1 MKACMIW
8 ILSLFTATVGSAF
21 PPDDTAGSE
30 SVLRDPLLSFFSSI
44 QSRHPEKLYLHLNQP
59 YYGAGDTMWFKAYL
73 TDAVSH
79 KPDTLSN
86 FIYVD
91 LYDRAKRL
99 VTSKKIKRDSMGFA
113 NCLPLADTLF
123 SGEYTLRAYTGWM
136 LNFDASGFF
145 QKNIVIGQNISK
157 VRHSVTYTD
166 KRMVVR
172 FLDRY
177 ERPLSKKEAS
187 FDLYDKNGKHLGSG
201 TQRLSSTGAVL
212 VPLPGDS
219 SSLGAYADIRI
230 SIREDSVFRRTV
242 FIEPLR
248 ATFDIQ
254 FLPEGGELV
263 GSDQPQLVAF
273 RAVRPDGSPAE
284 VQGYLLNG
292 GNDTVA
298 RFRSEHDGM
307 GRFLLTPREGESYRA
322 VAFLDTLSVSVSLP
336 AVRDN
341 ACALQVVQ
349 GPRDIRYR
357 ILGKVP
363 ASGLLV
369 GHTRGVCCL
378 LHPVDARQNTG
389 TIRTDSLPE
398 GILHLLL
405 TDSTGCPRTERLVY
419 IRKPG
424 STPRFTVRADK
435 PAYGAREKVRAD
447 ISLKRGEQPLSG
459 RFSVSVTDADAVK
472 PDSLSDHIYTYLLLT
487 SDLKGYVHNPG
498 YYFLDDSP
506 ARQHSLDL
514 VMLTHG
520 WRRFRTDSLFRTA
533 PFRPKFFFEH
543 GQFFSGRVNNM
554 FGKGVGEA
562 TLTAFASR
570 GDGLGDRAFTATTDS
585 AGHFLFEGLD
595 FQDTT
600 VFLIPFYN
608 KKGKIPY
615 EIHFEDTY
623 YRPGLTPLAPYLSE
637 TIREKRLEEV
647 RRASP
652 PPTGLDSLTTYQ
664 IDEVVVHGRDPNAP
678 ALRIEKRLHKDT
690 AQFAKLSTMS
700 LEKYVQHFPGMKQM
714 PLGWCIDMG
723 GRMSVPLQFRLN
735 GEVIMGTEFLNLY
748 TVRDIEYI
756 RTVLMPM
763 PGPPLREFLPYL
775 PIGTSPD
782 YPCRFEIYLK
792 EDAQGKRRFGLY
804 RTVGYIP
811 GAEFYHPVYDTP
823 EKLANKTP
831 DRRTT
836 LYWEPYLQLGDDGKG
851 SIEFYTNDKN
861 KSRLEIV
868 IEGIAADGS
877 VCKTRQRL
885 E

>member
-1 MKACMIW
+1 MCLLLAACWATNASAQDEGSPRSQARSEARAARMQQRGQIPAAEKSRSRGKQEKA
-8 ILSLFTATVGSAF
+8 AAAEEA
-21 PPDDTAGSE
+21 PA
-30 SVLRDPLLSFFSSI
+30 
-44 QSRHPEKLYLHLNQP
+44 
-59 YYGAGDTMWFKAYL
+59 
-73 TDAVSH
+73 
-79 KPDTLSN
+79 
-86 FIYVD
+86 
-91 LYDRAKRL
+91 
-99 VTSKKIKRDSMGFA
+99 
-113 NCLPLADTLF
+113 
-123 SGEYTLRAYTGWM
+123 
-136 LNFDASGFF
+136 
-145 QKNIVIGQNISK
+145 
-157 VRHSVTYTD
+157 HS
-166 KRMVVR
+166 
-172 FLDRY
+172 
-177 ERPLSKKEAS
+177 
-187 FDLYDKNGKHLGSG
+187 
-201 TQRLSSTGAVL
+201 
-212 VPLPGDS
+212 
-219 SSLGAYADIRI
+219 
-230 SIREDSVFRRTV
+230 
-242 FIEPLR
+242 R
-248 ATFDIQ
+248 ATR
-254 FLPEGGELV
+254 L
-263 GSDQPQLVAF
+263 
-273 RAVRPDGSPAE
+273 
-284 VQGYLLNG
+284 
-292 GNDTVA
+292 
-298 RFRSEHDGM
+298 
-307 GRFLLTPREGESYRA
+307 
-322 VAFLDTLSVSVSLP
+322 
-336 AVRDN
+336 
-341 ACALQVVQ
+341 
-349 GPRDIRYR
+349 
-357 ILGKVP
+357 
-363 ASGLLV
+363 
-369 GHTRGVCCL
+369 
-378 LHPVDARQNTG
+378 
-389 TIRTDSLPE
+389 
-398 GILHLLL
+398 
-405 TDSTGCPRTERLVY
+405 ER
-419 IRKPG
+419 
-424 STPRFTVRADK
+424 
-435 PAYGAREKVRAD
+435 
-447 ISLKRGEQPLSG
+447 
-459 RFSVSVTDADAVK
+459 
-472 PDSLSDHIYTYLLLT
+472 
-487 SDLKGYVHNPG
+487 
-498 YYFLDDSP
+498 
-506 ARQHSLDL
+506 
-514 VMLTHG
+514 
-520 WRRFRTDSLFRTA
+520 
-533 PFRPKFFFEH
+533 
-543 GQFFSGRVNNM
+543 
-554 FGKGVGEA
+554 
-562 TLTAFASR
+562 
-570 GDGLGDRAFTATTDS
+570 LGDRAFTATTDS

-623 YRPGLTPLAPYLSE
+623 YRPGLTPLAPYQSE

-823 EKLANKTP
+823 ERLANKTP

-836 LYWEPYLQLGDDGKG
+836 LYWEPYLQLGNDGKG

-877 VCKTRQRL
+877 VCRTLQRL